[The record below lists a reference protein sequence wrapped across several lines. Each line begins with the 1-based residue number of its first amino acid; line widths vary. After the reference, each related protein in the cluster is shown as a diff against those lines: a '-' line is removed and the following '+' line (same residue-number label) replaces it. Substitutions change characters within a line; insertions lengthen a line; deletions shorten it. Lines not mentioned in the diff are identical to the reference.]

1 MSYSLAPTDS
11 DDEYAENNDS
21 VDGDGLNMPPL
32 RRKTSNIAMSSSGRP
47 RSNQE
52 VEMRALSPSSDG
64 VSILD
69 FEQFD
74 DEMLPDGLAISHVTS
89 PLLPQW
95 LEDFLYPPHLPR
107 KCQLLRVENIAVPA
121 CYLLVG
127 LMLGLA
133 STLINTYPLDLGATE
148 AQQTSISAVRH
159 LPASFK
165 LIFGFLSDSTPL
177 MGYRRK
183 SYMVSAALASNMHF
197 PCRF

>member
-1 MSYSLAPTDS
+1 ML
-11 DDEYAENNDS
+11 
-21 VDGDGLNMPPL
+21 
-32 RRKTSNIAMSSSGRP
+32 
-47 RSNQE
+47 
-52 VEMRALSPSSDG
+52 ALSPSREG
-64 VSILD
+64 TGD
-69 FEQFD
+69 FEPFD
-74 DEMLPDGLAISHVTS
+74 DEMLPDGVEISHVTS

-95 LEDFLYPPHLPR
+95 LADFLYPPHLPR

-127 LMLGLA
+127 LMLGFA
-133 STLINTYPLDLGATE
+133 STLINAYPLDLGATE

-183 SYMVSAALASNMHF
+183 SYMVSAVSETLSTALTSYALPLQILIFCCFN
-197 PCRF
+197 